1 MRLGYLSLVLL
12 ALPLTAFSAESVE
25 KQNIVSFSVEVE
37 QEISHDLLKATL
49 FTQAENKD
57 LVAANNEVSKKI
69 NRAFEILKAY
79 PDVELRDNSRSTQIR
94 YDDKGKQ
101 NGWVARGQLALQSKN
116 SESLSKA
123 ITELNGILAIEY
135 VDSEVSSA
143 AISQVEDEMM
153 QQALTR
159 LNRKATLIQQSLGAK
174 GYQIVNLNIRTPM
187 ESGRFVARPYAAMA
201 KMASP
206 ASSEVQLSNGKANVR
221 ASIEAKIQL
230 IQE

>member
-12 ALPLTAFSAESVE
+12 ALPLTAFSAQTVE
-25 KQNIVSFSVEVE
+25 DQSNMVSFSVDVE
-37 QEISHDLLKATL
+37 QEVANDLLKGTL

-57 LVAANNEVSKKI
+57 LATANNEVSKKI
-69 NRAFEILKAY
+69 NQAFAILKAY

-94 YDDKGKQ
+94 YDDKGKR
-101 NGWVARGQLALQSKN
+101 NGWIARGQLVLQSKN
-116 SESLSKA
+116 SESLSKVMSA
-123 ITELNGILAIEY
+123 LNGILAIEY

-143 AISQVEDEMM
+143 ALSQVEDEMM
-153 QQALTR
+153 TKALVR

-174 GYQIVNLNIRTPM
+174 GYKIVALSIRTPM
-187 ESGRFVARPYAAMA
+187 ESGRFVARPYATMA
-201 KMASP
+201 K
-206 ASSEVQLSNGKANVR
+206 EVQLGDGKANVR